1 MIAFIVFVLYNVEVI
16 MYHYAILRTRGNSI
30 V

>member
-1 MIAFIVFVLYNVEVI
+1 MIAFIAFVLYNVEVI
-16 MYHYAILRTRGNSI
+16 YHYAILRTRGNSI